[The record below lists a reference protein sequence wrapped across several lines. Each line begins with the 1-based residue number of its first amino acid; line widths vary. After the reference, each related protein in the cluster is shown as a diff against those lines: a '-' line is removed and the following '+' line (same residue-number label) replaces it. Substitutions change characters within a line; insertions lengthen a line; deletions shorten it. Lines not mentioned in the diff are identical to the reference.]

1 MHLILTY
8 ILYVIYLYKPLFRAR
23 ACVCVGF
30 RRHMLT
36 TNSSKSNAS
45 FRHFSDDK
53 VQDVFS
59 KQIKGKYNGDEI
71 NTESRMLI
79 YGFTCQQAFNSL

>member
-1 MHLILTY
+1 MTAVTDVSLRVLHVTTQTSS
-8 ILYVIYLYKPLFRAR
+8 
-23 ACVCVGF
+23 VGF

>member
-1 MHLILTY
+1 M
-8 ILYVIYLYKPLFRAR
+8 
-23 ACVCVGF
+23 CVCVGF

-45 FRHFSDDK
+45 FCHFSDNK

-59 KQIKGKYNGDEI
+59 KQIEGKYNGDGI
-71 NTESRMLI
+71 NTETRMLI
-79 YGFTCQQAFNSL
+79 YGFTRQQAFNSL